1 MAIVENNLLLQNF
14 QGQLGKFMVFR
25 VVHGKTI
32 AGKYPDMSRVK
43 RSPSQKA
50 YNNLFREA
58 MQNAQSMLADPNTK
72 AAVLKRIK
80 KNPKQK
86 NWNATNLLVSEFLN
100 EQSHMKS
107 REQATELVNL
117 YREKYTLSDRQA
129 AALKYLLAY
138 GKITNALYM
147 QITTVSKATAKRD
160 LADLVLKGILQAIG
174 KGPVTKY
181 ELLDKLAQS
190 IE

>member
-25 VVHGKTI
+25 VVNGKTI

-72 AAVLKRIK
+72 AAVLKRIQ
-80 KNPKQK
+80 KNPKLK
-86 NWNATNLLVSEFLN
+86 NWTATNLLVSEFLN

-107 REQATELVNL
+107 REQATELVNR
-117 YREKYTLSDRQA
+117 YR
-129 AALKYLLAY
+129 
-138 GKITNALYM
+138 
-147 QITTVSKATAKRD
+147 
-160 LADLVLKGILQAIG
+160 
-174 KGPVTKY
+174 
-181 ELLDKLAQS
+181 
-190 IE
+190 